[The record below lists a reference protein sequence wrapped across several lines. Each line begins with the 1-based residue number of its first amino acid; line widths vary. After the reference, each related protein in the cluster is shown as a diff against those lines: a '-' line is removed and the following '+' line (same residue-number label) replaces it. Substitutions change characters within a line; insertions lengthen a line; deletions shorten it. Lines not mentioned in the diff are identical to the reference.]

1 MINKLLFCLFFLT
14 ATAVSGQSIFQYAKW
29 IVPGFKE
36 DTALRPCPVY
46 TKDIDV
52 EKGLRSATLYITAH
66 GLYEANFNTKRV
78 GDAYFTPGYTRYDKR
93 LQYQQYDVKPLLKKG
108 RNAVRVTVGE
118 GWYRG
123 RFGGNMEPDTYGNDA
138 GLLFQ
143 LDLIY
148 NDGRQISI
156 VSDSN
161 WLCSTGPIRYSGLY
175 EGELYDTRRVKTS
188 LAVPVAT
195 ADFPKEILV
204 AGSTPPVREKEQF
217 HPLKVWIT
225 SNGEQVIDFGQNL
238 AGWVRCTL
246 KGKTGDTIRLYHAEI
261 LDKAGN
267 FYTGN
272 LREAQATDTYILDG
286 KGRQTF
292 QPHFTWHGF
301 RYVKV
306 EGCKVNA
313 NDFTAI
319 ALYSDLAPAGSF
331 SCSNSMLN
339 QLCHNITWSFKGNS
353 LDIPTDCPQR
363 SERLGWTG
371 DAQVFCRTAS
381 YLFDVDAFFSKWLQ
395 DLAAEQAPNGA
406 IPSIVPDAYK
416 KYRKDPRGGAAG
428 WADAATI
435 IPWTLYWVYG
445 DTAVLRRQYASMK
458 AWVDYINSVSKDGL
472 WTANG
477 YGDWLAPGD
486 STSLP
491 YIDQCY
497 WANSTQ
503 LLINTAKILGK
514 TDEVEK
520 YTHSLQ
526 DIKSAFLKNYISP
539 EGVAITNTQTA
550 YVLALQFDMLPGN
563 MKKNAADRLAT
574 LVTNNNNHLATG
586 FLGTPY
592 LLHAL
597 SENGYTNLAYKILN
611 QETCPSWLYPVKM
624 GATTIWEKWNAI
636 KPDSVV
642 QATSYNHYS
651 YGAVGEW
658 LYRVVAGIDAA
669 SPGYEKILIRPQ
681 PGGGLDWVNASYT
694 CPFGKIVSNWKINN
708 GKFTMHVEI
717 PAGTRATVLIPG
729 KESVEVAAGT
739 YDF

>member
-1 MINKLLFCLFFLT
+1 MINKLFFCLSFLT
-14 ATAVSGQSIFQYAKW
+14 TTVVSGQSIFQSAKW

-36 DTALRPCPVY
+36 DTLLRPCPVY
-46 TKDIDV
+46 TKDINVD
-52 EKGLRSATLYITAH
+52 KGLQAATLYITAH
-66 GLYEANFNTKRV
+66 GLYEANFNARRV

-93 LQYQQYDVKPLLKKG
+93 LQYQQYDVKSLLKKG
-108 RNAVRVTVGE
+108 HNSVAITVGE

-123 RFGGNMEPDTYGNDA
+123 RFGGNLEPNTYGNDA
-138 GLLFQ
+138 ALLFQ

-148 NDGRQISI
+148 SDGRHISI

-161 WLCSTGPIRYSGLY
+161 WLCGTGPIRYAGLY
-175 EGELYDTRRVKTS
+175 EGECYDTRRRTAPAS
-188 LAVPVAT
+188 PVIT
-195 ADFPKEILV
+195 AGFPKDVLI
-204 AGSTPPVREKEQF
+204 AGTTPPVREKEQF

-225 SNGEQVIDFGQNL
+225 PKGEQVIDFGQNL
-238 AGWVRCTL
+238 AGWVRCRL
-246 KGKTGDTIRLYHAEI
+246 KGKPGDTIRLYHAEM
-261 LDKAGN
+261 LDKTGN

-286 KGRQTF
+286 RGKQTF
-292 QPHFTWHGF
+292 EPHFTWHGF

-319 ALYSDLAPAGSF
+319 ALYSDLTPTGSF
-331 SCSNSMLN
+331 SCSNAMLN

-395 DLAAEQAPNGA
+395 DVAVEQAPNGA
-406 IPSIVPDAYK
+406 IPSIVPDVYK
-416 KYRKDPRGGAAG
+416 KYRKDPRSGAAG

-435 IPWTLYWVYG
+435 IPWTLYWVYK
-445 DTAVLRRQYASMK
+445 DTAVLTRQYASMK
-458 AWVDYINSVSKDGL
+458 AWVDYINSVSTDGL

-497 WANSTQ
+497 WAGSTQ
-503 LLINTAKILGK
+503 LLIKAAGVLGK
-514 TDEVEK
+514 TDDVEK

-526 DIKSAFLKNYISP
+526 DIKSAFLKKYISP
-539 EGVAITNTQTA
+539 EGSAITNTQTA
-550 YVLALQFDMLPGN
+550 YVLALQFDMLPET
-563 MKKNAADRLAT
+563 MKKNAAARLAA
-574 LVTNNNNHLATG
+574 LVTNNNYHLATG

-597 SENGYTNLAYKILN
+597 SENGYTDLAYKVLN

-624 GATTIWEKWNAI
+624 GATTIWEKWDAI
-636 KPDSVV
+636 KPDSTV

-669 SPGYEKILIRPQ
+669 SPGYEKILIRPH
-681 PGGGLDWVNASYT
+681 PGGGLAWVNASYT
-694 CPFGKIVSNWKINN
+694 CPYGKIVSNWKIDN
-708 GKFTMHVEI
+708 GRFTMHVEI
-717 PAGTRATVLIPG
+717 PAGTRATVMIPG
-729 KESVEVAAGT
+729 KESVEVTAGM

>member
-1 MINKLLFCLFFLT
+1 MINKLLFCLFLLRAGT
-14 ATAVSGQSIFQYAKW
+14 VSGQSVFQSGKW

-36 DTALRPCPVY
+36 DTLLRPCPVY
-46 TKDIDV
+46 TKNVDV
-52 EKGLRSATLYITAH
+52 RKGLRTATLYITAH
-66 GLYEANFNTKRV
+66 GLYEANINAKKV

-108 RNAVRVTVGE
+108 GNSITVTVGE

-123 RFGGNMEPDTYGNDA
+123 RFGGMMERDIYGNDA
-138 GLLFQ
+138 GMLFQ
-143 LDLIY
+143 LDLTY
-148 NDGRQISI
+148 EDGRTVS
-156 VSDSN
+156 VLSDSS
-161 WLCSTGPIRYSGLY
+161 WSCHTGPIRYAGLY
-175 EGELYDTRRVKTS
+175 EGELYDPRMQLLLNSPVTS
-188 LAVPVAT
+188 
-195 ADFPKEILV
+195 ADFPKDILV
-204 AGSTPPVREKEQF
+204 AGTTPPVREKEQF
-217 HPLKVWIT
+217 HPVKVWIT
-225 SNGEQVIDFGQNL
+225 PKGEQVIDFGQNL

-246 KGKTGDTIRLYHAEI
+246 KGKAGDTIRLQHAEM

-272 LREAQATDTYILDG
+272 LREAAATDTYVSNG
-286 KGRQTF
+286 KKQTF

-306 EGCKVNA
+306 EGCKVNPK
-313 NDFTAI
+313 DFTAI
-319 ALYSDLAPAGSF
+319 ALYSDLTPAGTF
-331 SCSNSMLN
+331 SCSSNLLN
-339 QLCHNITWSFKGNS
+339 RLYHNITWSFKGNS

-381 YLFDVDAFFSKWLQ
+381 YLFDVNAFFGKWLL

-406 IPSIVPDAYK
+406 IPSIVPDVYK
-416 KYRKDPRGGAAG
+416 KYRQDPRGGTAG

-445 DTAVLRRQYASMK
+445 DTAVLSRQYASMR
-458 AWVDYINSVSKDGL
+458 AWVDYISNVSKEGL

-503 LLINTAKILGK
+503 LLINAAKVLGRSN
-514 TDEVEK
+514 DVEK
-520 YTHSLQ
+520 YTQSLQ
-526 DIKSAFLKNYISP
+526 AIKAAFLKNYISP

-550 YVLALQFDMLPGN
+550 YVLALQFDMLPDS
-563 MKKNAADRLAT
+563 MKKNAAGRLAA
-574 LVTNNNNHLATG
+574 LVTKNNNHLATG

-597 SENGYTNLAYKILN
+597 SENGYTDLAYKVLN

-624 GATTIWEKWNAI
+624 GATTIWEKWDAI
-636 KPDSVV
+636 RPDSTV

-669 SPGYEKILIRPQ
+669 SPGYEKILIHPRL
-681 PGGGLDWVNASYT
+681 GGGIEWVNASYT
-694 CPFGKIVSNWKINN
+694 CPYGKIVSNWKMEQ
-708 GKFTMHVEI
+708 GKFTLHVEI
-717 PAGTRATVLIPG
+717 PAGTRATIMIPG
-729 KESVEVAAGT
+729 KKSMEVTAGT
-739 YDF
+739 YDL

>member
-1 MINKLLFCLFFLT
+1 MINKLVFCLLLLT
-14 ATAVSGQSIFQYAKW
+14 ATTVSGQSVFQSAKW

-36 DTALRPCPVY
+36 DTLLRPCPVY
-46 TKDIDV
+46 LKDIEV
-52 EKGLRSATLYITAH
+52 HQGLRAATLYLTAH
-66 GLYEANFNTKRV
+66 GLYEARINSKRV

-93 LQYQQYDVKPLLKKG
+93 LQFQQYDVKKLLKKG
-108 RNAVRVTVGE
+108 PNAIAVTVGE

-123 RFGGNMEPDTYGNDA
+123 RFGGALEPDTYGNDA

-143 LDLIY
+143 LELTY
-148 NDGRQISI
+148 NDGRKVII
-156 VSDSN
+156 VSDSS
-161 WLCSTGPIRYSGLY
+161 WLCTTGPIRYSGLY
-175 EGELYDTRRVKTS
+175 EGELYDTRLKPVLSGPVKT
-188 LAVPVAT
+188 V
-195 ADFPKEILV
+195 DFPKDILI
-204 AGSTPPVREKEQF
+204 ASTAPPVREKEQF
-217 HPLKVWIT
+217 HPLKVLT
-225 SNGEQVIDFGQNL
+225 TPKGEQVIDFGQNL

-246 KGKTGDTIRLYHAEI
+246 KGSAGDTIRLHHAEI
-261 LDKAGN
+261 LDKEGN

-272 LREAQATDTYILDG
+272 LREAAATDTYVLDG
-286 KGRQTF
+286 KGKASF

-306 EGCKVNA
+306 EGCRVKPE
-313 NDFTAI
+313 DFTAI
-319 ALYSDLAPAGSF
+319 ALYSDLTPTGSF
-331 SCSNSMLN
+331 SSSNAMLN
-339 QLCHNITWSFKGNS
+339 QLCHNITWSFKGNA

-381 YLFDVDAFFSKWLQ
+381 YLFDVDAFFAKWLQ

-406 IPSIVPDAYK
+406 IPSVIPDVYK
-416 KYRKDPRGGAAG
+416 KYRKDPRGGTAG

-445 DTAVLRRQYASMK
+445 DTAVLNRQYMSMK

-472 WTANG
+472 WQANG

-503 LLINTAKILGK
+503 LLINTARVLGK
-514 TDEVEK
+514 SDDVDK
-520 YTHSLQ
+520 YTRSLQ
-526 DIKSAFLKNYISP
+526 EIKSAFLKNYISP
-539 EGVAITNTQTA
+539 EGEAITNTQTA
-550 YVLALQFDMLPGN
+550 YVLALQFDMLPVN
-563 MKKNAADRLAT
+563 MKKNAAERLAT
-574 LVTNNNNHLATG
+574 LVMNKGNHLATG

-597 SENGYTNLAYKILN
+597 SENGYTDLAYRVLN

-624 GATTIWEKWNAI
+624 GATTIWEKWDAI
-636 KPDSVV
+636 RPDSSV
-642 QATSYNHYS
+642 QAISYNHYS

-669 SPGYEKILIRPQ
+669 SPGYEKILIHPH
-681 PGGGLDWVNASYT
+681 PGGGLTWVNASYN
-694 CPFGKIVSNWKINN
+694 CAYGKIVSNWKTDN

-717 PAGTRATVLIPG
+717 PAGTRATIMIPG
-729 KESVEVAAGT
+729 KESVEVAAGM

>member
-1 MINKLLFCLFFLT
+1 MINKLLFCLFLLT
-14 ATAVSGQSIFQYAKW
+14 ATTVSGQSVFQSAKW
-29 IVPGFKE
+29 VVPGFKE
-36 DTALRPCPVY
+36 DTLLRPCPVY
-46 TKDIDV
+46 TKNIDV
-52 EKGLRSATLYITAH
+52 RKGLRTATLYITAH
-66 GLYEANFNTKRV
+66 GLYEANINTKRV

-108 RNAVRVTVGE
+108 ANSIVVTIGE

-123 RFGGNMEPDTYGNDA
+123 RFGGNLEPDTYGNDA
-138 GLLFQ
+138 GMLFQ
-143 LDLIY
+143 LELTY
-148 NDGRQISI
+148 NDGRTVSV
-156 VSDSN
+156 VSDSS
-161 WLCSTGPIRYSGLY
+161 WACHTGPIRYSGLY
-175 EGELYDTRRVKTS
+175 EGELYDTRTQPLLS
-188 LAVPVAT
+188 GPVAT
-195 ADFPKEILV
+195 AGFPKDILV

-217 HPLKVWIT
+217 HPVKVWIT
-225 SNGEQVIDFGQNL
+225 PKGEQVIDFGQNL

-246 KGKTGDTIRLYHAEI
+246 QGKAGDTIRLHHAEM
-261 LDKAGN
+261 LDKEGN

-272 LREAQATDTYILDG
+272 LREAAATDTYVLDG
-286 KGRQTF
+286 KKKTF

-306 EGCKVNA
+306 EGCKVNPD
-313 NDFTAI
+313 DFTAI
-319 ALYSDLAPAGSF
+319 ALYTDLKPAGTF

-339 QLCHNITWSFKGNS
+339 QLYHNITWSFKGNS

-381 YLFDVDAFFSKWLQ
+381 YLFDVDAFFGKWLQ
-395 DLAAEQAPNGA
+395 DVAAEQAPNGA
-406 IPSIVPDAYK
+406 IPSIIPDVYK
-416 KYRKDPRGGAAG
+416 KYRQDPRGGTAG

-445 DTAVLRRQYASMK
+445 DTAVLSRQYASMK
-458 AWVDYINSVSKDGL
+458 AWVDYINSVSKEGL
-472 WTANG
+472 WNANG

-503 LLINTAKILGK
+503 LLINSATVLGRWDDVAK
-514 TDEVEK
+514 
-520 YTHSLQ
+520 YRQSLQ
-526 DIKSAFLKNYISP
+526 EIKTAFLKNYISP
-539 EGVAITNTQTA
+539 EGVAITHTQTA
-550 YVLALQFDMLPGN
+550 YVLALQFDMLPDS
-563 MKKNAADRLAT
+563 MKKHAADRLAG
-574 LVTNNNNHLATG
+574 LVTKNNNHLATG

-597 SENGYTNLAYKILN
+597 SENGYTALAYKVLN

-624 GATTIWEKWNAI
+624 GATTIWEKWDAI
-636 KPDSVV
+636 KPDSTV

-658 LYRVVAGIDAA
+658 LYRAVAGIDAA
-669 SPGYEKILIRPQ
+669 SPGYEKILIRPH
-681 PGGGLDWVNASYT
+681 PGGGLTWVNASYT
-694 CPFGKIVSNWKINN
+694 CPYGKIVSNWKMDN
-708 GKFTMHVEI
+708 GKFSLHVEI
-717 PAGTRATVLIPG
+717 PAGTRAMIMIPG
-729 KESVEVAAGT
+729 QESREVTAGT

>member
-1 MINKLLFCLFFLT
+1 MIKKLLFCLFLLT
-14 ATAVSGQSIFQYAKW
+14 ATAVSGQSIFQSAKW
-29 IVPGFKE
+29 IVPVFKE
-36 DTALRPCPVY
+36 DTLLRPCPVY
-46 TKDIDV
+46 TKTIGV
-52 EKGLRSATLYITAH
+52 QKGLRSATLYITAH
-66 GLYEANFNTKRV
+66 GLYEANINAQRV
-78 GDAYFTPGYTRYDKR
+78 GDAYFTPGFTSYNRR
-93 LQYQQYDVKPLLKKG
+93 LQYQQYDVKALLKKG
-108 RNAVRVTVGE
+108 RNAIAVTIGE

-123 RFGGNMEPDTYGNDA
+123 VFGGNLAHDIYGNDA

-143 LDLIY
+143 LDLTY
-148 NDGRQISI
+148 NDGSHLS
-156 VSDSN
+156 VLSDSS
-161 WLCSTGPIRYSGLY
+161 WQCTTGPIRYSSLY
-175 EGELYDTRRVKTS
+175 DGELYDARIQVRQ
-188 LAVPVAT
+188 AGPVAI
-195 ADFPKEILV
+195 ADFRKDILV
-204 AGSTPPVREKEQF
+204 ADHTPPVREKENF
-217 HPLKVWIT
+217 HPIKVWIT
-225 SNGEQVIDFGQNL
+225 PKGEQVIDFGQNM
-238 AGWVRCTL
+238 AGWVRCQL
-246 KGKTGDTIRLYHAEI
+246 EGKGGDTIRLYHAEM
-261 LDKAGN
+261 LDKEGN

-272 LREAQATDTYILDG
+272 LREAKATDTYILPG
-286 KGRQTF
+286 KGKGTF

-313 NDFTAI
+313 NDFTAV
-319 ALYSDLAPAGSF
+319 ALYSDLAPAGTF
-331 SCSNSMLN
+331 SCSNPMLN

-381 YLFDVDAFFSKWLQ
+381 YLFHVDAFFSKWLQ
-395 DLAAEQAPNGA
+395 DLAADQAVNGA
-406 IPSIVPDAYK
+406 VPSIIPDVYEK
-416 KYRKDPRGGAAG
+416 LRKDPRAGAAG
-428 WADAATI
+428 WADAAAI
-435 IPWTLYWVYG
+435 IPWTLYWVYR
-445 DTAVLRRQYASMK
+445 DTAVLNRQYTSMK

-503 LLINTAKILGK
+503 LLINTAKVLGK
-514 TDEVEK
+514 TADVEK
-520 YTHSLQ
+520 YTPLLQ
-526 DIKSAFLKNYISP
+526 NIKSAFLKHYISP

-550 YVLALQFDMLPGN
+550 YILALQFDMLPDS

-574 LVTNNNNHLATG
+574 LVRNNNNHLATG

-597 SENGYTNLAYKILN
+597 SENGYTDLAYKVLN
-611 QETCPSWLYPVKM
+611 QETYPSWLYPVKM

-636 KPDSVV
+636 KPDSTI
-642 QATSYNHYS
+642 QATSFNHYS

-669 SPGYEKILIRPQ
+669 SPGYEKITIHPQ
-681 PGGGLDWVNASYT
+681 PGGGLEWVNAGYT
-694 CPFGKIVSNWKINN
+694 CPYGKIVSNWKITN

-717 PAGTRATVLIPG
+717 PAGTRATIMIPG